1 MRPDFILKNVMVYQ
15 TFRQCFEKRDVAV
28 AGETFYCISPAISYP
43 GVEERDGK
51 GRYMLP
57 GLVDIH
63 MHIESS
69 MTYPGEFSRITLPY
83 GVTTVVAD
91 AHEMANVFGMDGIRA
106 FMAQKTKQDIFWAIP
121 SSVPATNEKLE
132 TAGAALGVKEISE
145 MASLDGVLCLGE
157 IMNYKDLS
165 AEGES
170 RTRALI
176 DVCRKAGKNLRIEG
190 HCPGLT
196 GTDLNRFIYEGV
208 DADHTQQTPQS
219 VMEKTELGM
228 FLELQFKSL
237 TPEVVKTVCDHEL
250 YENVA
255 LVTDDTMAD
264 KLLTGHLN
272 KIIETA
278 VRAGMP
284 MEKAIYCAT
293 WTPSRRM
300 HLDDRGMIAPGKIA
314 DFMLLDSLDG
324 IEPVVVYKK
333 GECVYCRADEVC
345 SAAKGRKA
353 QEVCAVAAG
362 CGAEAAKMQAAG
374 ISKVRADKSGQAA
387 APVAAACSFPDSFYR
402 TINCRPAEISDF
414 VLKAE
419 KPDAKWAEVNV
430 MKIGAFGTATTPVKR
445 RVEVK
450 DGVLDWKSAG
460 LSLAVV
466 FERYGK
472 NGNIGYGFVEGALT
486 KPGAVATTWSH
497 DSHNLFVLGTDE
509 NDMKLAQRRVLELQG
524 AYVVFAGGKSL
535 AEARLTIGGIV
546 SDQPIEVLGQE
557 LKEVR
562 AAMEGLGYVNNN
574 VIMSMSTLCLPVSPK
589 LKLTDHGLL
598 TVPGQEH
605 VPLVEK
611 YGK

>member
-278 VRAGMP
+278 VKAGMP

-333 GECVYCRADEVC
+333 GECVYCRADEAC
-345 SAAKGRKA
+345 GAAKGRKA
-353 QEVCAVAAG
+353 QEACAVAAG

-374 ISKVRADKSGQAA
+374 ISEVRADKSGQAA

-419 KPDAKWAEVNV
+419 EPDAKWAEVNV

-524 AYVVFAGGKSL
+524 AYVVFAGGKFL

>member
-28 AGETFYCISPAISYP
+28 AGEKFYCVSPANSYP
-43 GVEERDGK
+43 GVREIDGK

-132 TAGAALGVKEISE
+132 TAGASLGVKEISE

-170 RTRALI
+170 RTRDLI
-176 DVCRKAGKNLRIEG
+176 NVCRNAGKNLRIEG

-196 GTDLNRFIYEGV
+196 GADLNRFIYEGV

-237 TPEVVKTVCDHEL
+237 TPEVVKTVCDNEL

-324 IEPVVVYKK
+324 IDPVVVYKK

-345 SAAKGRKA
+345 GAAKGRKA
-353 QEVCAVAAG
+353 QEACA
-362 CGAEAAKMQAAG
+362 
-374 ISKVRADKSGQAA
+374 
-387 APVAAACSFPDSFYR
+387 VAAACSFPASFYH

-419 KPDAKWAEVNV
+419 DPDAKWAEVNV
-430 MKIGAFGTATTPVKR
+430 MKIGTFGTATTPVKR

-472 NGNIGYGFVEGALT
+472 NGNVGYGLVEGALT

>member
-1 MRPDFILKNVMVYQ
+1 MTADLIIKNANVFMTY
-15 TFRQCFEKRDVAV
+15 RQCFEKRDVAV
-28 AGETFYCISPAISYP
+28 AGEKFYCVSPAISYP
-43 GVEERDGK
+43 GVREIDGK

-121 SSVPATNEKLE
+121 SSVPATNERLE
-132 TAGAALGVKEISE
+132 TAGASLGVKEISE

-170 RTRALI
+170 RTRDLI
-176 DVCRKAGKNLRIEG
+176 NVCRNAGKNLRIEG

-196 GTDLNRFIYEGV
+196 GADLNRFIYEGV

-237 TPEVVKTVCDHEL
+237 TPEVVKTVCDNEL

-324 IEPVVVYKK
+324 IDPVVVYKK

-345 SAAKGRKA
+345 GAAKGRKA
-353 QEVCAVAAG
+353 QEACA
-362 CGAEAAKMQAAG
+362 
-374 ISKVRADKSGQAA
+374 
-387 APVAAACSFPDSFYR
+387 VAAACSFPASFYH

-419 KPDAKWAEVNV
+419 DPDAKWAEVNV
-430 MKIGAFGTATTPVKR
+430 MKIGTFGTATTPVKR

-472 NGNIGYGFVEGALT
+472 NGNVGYGLVEGALT

>member
-28 AGETFYCISPAISYP
+28 AGEKFYCDSPAISYP
-43 GVEERDGK
+43 GVREIDGK
-51 GRYMLP
+51 DRYMLP

-132 TAGAALGVKEISE
+132 TAGASLGVKEISE

-170 RTRALI
+170 RTRDLI
-176 DVCRKAGKNLRIEG
+176 NVCRNAGKNLRIEG

-196 GTDLNRFIYEGV
+196 GADLNRFIYEGV

-237 TPEVVKTVCDHEL
+237 TPEVVKTVCDNEL

-324 IEPVVVYKK
+324 IDPVVVYKK

-345 SAAKGRKA
+345 GAAKGRKA
-353 QEVCAVAAG
+353 QEACA
-362 CGAEAAKMQAAG
+362 
-374 ISKVRADKSGQAA
+374 
-387 APVAAACSFPDSFYR
+387 VAAACSFPASFYH

-419 KPDAKWAEVNV
+419 DPDAKWAEVNV
-430 MKIGAFGTATTPVKR
+430 MKIGTFGTATTPVKR

-472 NGNIGYGFVEGALT
+472 NGNVGYGLVEGALT

>member
-28 AGETFYCISPAISYP
+28 AGEKFYCVSPAISYP
-43 GVEERDGK
+43 GVREIDGK

-132 TAGAALGVKEISE
+132 TAGASLGVKEISE

-170 RTRALI
+170 RTRDLI
-176 DVCRKAGKNLRIEG
+176 NVCRNAGKNLRIEG

-196 GTDLNRFIYEGV
+196 GADLNRFIYEGV

-219 VMEKTELGM
+219 VMGKTELGM

-237 TPEVVKTVCDHEL
+237 TPEVVKTVCDNEL

-324 IEPVVVYKK
+324 IDPVVVYKK
-333 GECVYCRADEVC
+333 GECVYCKADEVC
-345 SAAKGRKA
+345 GAAKGRKA
-353 QEVCAVAAG
+353 QEACA
-362 CGAEAAKMQAAG
+362 
-374 ISKVRADKSGQAA
+374 
-387 APVAAACSFPDSFYR
+387 VAAACSFPASFYH

-419 KPDAKWAEVNV
+419 DPDAKWAEVNV
-430 MKIGAFGTATTPVKR
+430 MKIGTFGTATTPVKC

-472 NGNIGYGFVEGALT
+472 NGNIGYSLVEGALT

-524 AYVVFAGGKSL
+524 AYVVFAEGRSL
-535 AEARLTIGGIV
+535 AEAGLTIGGIV

-562 AAMEGLGYVNNN
+562 TAMEGLGYVNNN
-574 VIMSMSTLCLPVSPK
+574 VVMSMSTLCLPVSPK

>member
-28 AGETFYCISPAISYP
+28 AGEKFYCVSPAISYP
-43 GVEERDGK
+43 GAREIDGK

-132 TAGAALGVKEISE
+132 TAGASLGVKEISE

-170 RTRALI
+170 RTRDLI
-176 DVCRKAGKNLRIEG
+176 DVCRNAGKNLRIEG

-196 GTDLNRFIYEGV
+196 GADLNRFIYEGV

-228 FLELQFKSL
+228 FLELQLKSL
-237 TPEVVKTVCDHEL
+237 TPEVVKVVCDNAL

-264 KLLTGHLN
+264 KLLAGQLN

-278 VRAGMP
+278 VKAGMP

-333 GECVYCRADEVC
+333 GECVYCKADEVC
-345 SAAKGRKA
+345 GAAEGRKA
-353 QEVCAVAAG
+353 QEECAGAAG
-362 CGAEAAKMQAAG
+362 CGAEAQSAGVNGSQAG
-374 ISKVRADKSGQAA
+374 SG
-387 APVAAACSFPDSFYR
+387 APVAAACSFPDSFYH

-419 KPDAKWAEVNV
+419 DPEAKWAEVNV
-430 MKIGAFGTATTPVKR
+430 MKIGTFGTATTPVKR

-472 NGNIGYGFVEGALT
+472 NGNIGYGLVEGALT

-524 AYVVFAGGKSL
+524 AYVVFSKGSSL
-535 AEARLTIGGIV
+535 AEAGLTIGGIV
-546 SDQPIEVLGQE
+546 SDQPVEVLGQE

>member
-28 AGETFYCISPAISYP
+28 AGEKFYCISPAISYP

-121 SSVPATNEKLE
+121 SSVPATNERLE
-132 TAGAALGVKEISE
+132 TAGASLGVKEISE

-170 RTRALI
+170 RTRDLI
-176 DVCRKAGKNLRIEG
+176 NVCRNAGKNLRIEG

-196 GTDLNRFIYEGV
+196 GADLNRFIYEGV

-237 TPEVVKTVCDHEL
+237 TPEVVKTVCDNEL

-324 IEPVVVYKK
+324 IDPVVVYKK

-345 SAAKGRKA
+345 GAAKGRKA
-353 QEVCAVAAG
+353 QEACA
-362 CGAEAAKMQAAG
+362 
-374 ISKVRADKSGQAA
+374 
-387 APVAAACSFPDSFYR
+387 VAAACSFPASFYH

-419 KPDAKWAEVNV
+419 DPDAKWAEVNV
-430 MKIGAFGTATTPVKR
+430 MKIGTFGTATTPVKR

-472 NGNIGYGFVEGALT
+472 NGNVGYGLVEGALT

-524 AYVVFAGGKSL
+524 AYVVFAGGKFL

>member
-28 AGETFYCISPAISYP
+28 AGEKFYCVSPAISYP
-43 GVEERDGK
+43 GAREIDGK

-132 TAGAALGVKEISE
+132 TAGASLGVKEISE

-170 RTRALI
+170 RTRDLI
-176 DVCRKAGKNLRIEG
+176 DVCRNAGKNLRIEG

-196 GTDLNRFIYEGV
+196 GADLNRFIYEGV

-237 TPEVVKTVCDHEL
+237 TPEVVKTVCDNEL

-278 VRAGMP
+278 VKAGMP

-333 GECVYCRADEVC
+333 GECVYCKDDEAC
-345 SAAKGRKA
+345 GAAEGRK
-353 QEVCAVAAG
+353 AAG
-362 CGAEAAKMQAAG
+362 CGAEAAEVQSAGVSGSQAG
-374 ISKVRADKSGQAA
+374 SG
-387 APVAAACSFPDSFYR
+387 APAAAACSFPASFYH

-419 KPDAKWAEVNV
+419 DPDAKWAEVNV
-430 MKIGAFGTATTPVKR
+430 MKIGTFGTATTPVKR

-472 NGNIGYGFVEGALT
+472 NGNIGYGLVEGALT

-524 AYVVFAGGKSL
+524 AYVVFAEGRSL
-535 AEARLTIGGIV
+535 AEAGLTIGGIV
-546 SDQPIEVLGQE
+546 SDQPVEVLGQE

-611 YGK
+611 YGE

>member
-28 AGETFYCISPAISYP
+28 AGEKFYCISPAISYP

-170 RTRALI
+170 RTRDLI
-176 DVCRKAGKNLRIEG
+176 NVCRNAGKNLRIEG

-196 GTDLNRFIYEGV
+196 GADLNRFIYEGV

-237 TPEVVKTVCDHEL
+237 TPEVVKTVCDNEL

-278 VRAGMP
+278 VKAGMP

-324 IEPVVVYKK
+324 IDPVVVYKK

-345 SAAKGRKA
+345 GAAKGRKA
-353 QEVCAVAAG
+353 QEACA
-362 CGAEAAKMQAAG
+362 
-374 ISKVRADKSGQAA
+374 
-387 APVAAACSFPDSFYR
+387 VAAACSFPASFYH

-419 KPDAKWAEVNV
+419 DPDAKWAEVNV
-430 MKIGAFGTATTPVKR
+430 MKIGTFGTATTPVKC

-472 NGNIGYGFVEGALT
+472 NGNVGYGFVEGALT

-524 AYVVFAGGKSL
+524 AYVVFAEGRSL

>member
-28 AGETFYCISPAISYP
+28 AGEKFYCISPAISYP

-132 TAGAALGVKEISE
+132 TAGASLGVKEISE

-278 VRAGMP
+278 VKAGMP

-333 GECVYCRADEVC
+333 GECVYCRADEAC
-345 SAAKGRKA
+345 GAAKGRKA
-353 QEVCAVAAG
+353 QEACAVAAG

-374 ISKVRADKSGQAA
+374 ISEVRADKSGQAA

-419 KPDAKWAEVNV
+419 EPDAKWAEVNV
-430 MKIGAFGTATTPVKR
+430 MKIGTFGTATTPVKR

-460 LSLAVV
+460 LTLAVV

-472 NGNIGYGFVEGALT
+472 NGNVGYGLVEGALT

>member
-278 VRAGMP
+278 VKAGMP

-333 GECVYCRADEVC
+333 GECVYCRADEAC
-345 SAAKGRKA
+345 GAAKGRKA
-353 QEVCAVAAG
+353 QEACAVAAG

-374 ISKVRADKSGQAA
+374 ISEVRADKSGQAA

-419 KPDAKWAEVNV
+419 EPDAKWAEVNV
-430 MKIGAFGTATTPVKR
+430 MKIGAFGTATTPMKR

-466 FERYGK
+466 FERYGR

-509 NDMKLAQRRVLELQG
+509 NDMKLAQRRVLKLQG

-605 VPLVEK
+605 VQLVEK
-611 YGK
+611 YER

>member
-132 TAGAALGVKEISE
+132 TAGASLGVKEISE

-278 VRAGMP
+278 VKAGMP

-333 GECVYCRADEVC
+333 GECVYCRADEAC
-345 SAAKGRKA
+345 GAAKGRKA
-353 QEVCAVAAG
+353 QEACAVAAG

-374 ISKVRADKSGQAA
+374 ISEVRADKSGQAA

-419 KPDAKWAEVNV
+419 EPDAKWAEVNV
-430 MKIGAFGTATTPVKR
+430 MKIGAFGTATTPMKR

-466 FERYGK
+466 FERYGR

-509 NDMKLAQRRVLELQG
+509 NDMKLAQRRVLKLQG

-605 VPLVEK
+605 VQLVEK
-611 YGK
+611 YER

>member
-15 TFRQCFEKRDVAV
+15 TFRQCFEKREVAV
-28 AGETFYCISPAISYP
+28 AGEKFYCISPAISYP

-121 SSVPATNEKLE
+121 SSVPATNERLE
-132 TAGAALGVKEISE
+132 TAGASLGVKEISE

-170 RTRALI
+170 RTRDLI
-176 DVCRKAGKNLRIEG
+176 NVCRNAGKNLRIEG

-196 GTDLNRFIYEGV
+196 GADLNRFIYEGV

-237 TPEVVKTVCDHEL
+237 TPEVVKTVCDNEL

-324 IEPVVVYKK
+324 IDPVVVYKK

-345 SAAKGRKA
+345 GAAKGRKA
-353 QEVCAVAAG
+353 QEACA
-362 CGAEAAKMQAAG
+362 
-374 ISKVRADKSGQAA
+374 
-387 APVAAACSFPDSFYR
+387 VAAACSFPASFYH

-419 KPDAKWAEVNV
+419 DPDAKWAEVNV
-430 MKIGAFGTATTPVKR
+430 MKIGTFGTATTPVKR

-472 NGNIGYGFVEGALT
+472 NGNVGYGLVEGALT

-524 AYVVFAGGKSL
+524 AYVVFAGGKFL

>member
-28 AGETFYCISPAISYP
+28 AGEKFYCISPAISYP

-237 TPEVVKTVCDHEL
+237 TPEVVKTVCDNEL

-278 VRAGMP
+278 VKAGMP

-333 GECVYCRADEVC
+333 GECVYCRADEAC
-345 SAAKGRKA
+345 GAAKGRKA
-353 QEVCAVAAG
+353 QEACAVAAG

-374 ISKVRADKSGQAA
+374 ISEVRADKSGQAA

-419 KPDAKWAEVNV
+419 EPDAKWAEVNV
-430 MKIGAFGTATTPVKR
+430 MKIGTFGTATTPVKR

-460 LSLAVV
+460 LTLAVV

-472 NGNIGYGFVEGALT
+472 NGNVGYGLVEGALT

-509 NDMKLAQRRVLELQG
+509 NDMKLAQKRVLELQG

>member
-132 TAGAALGVKEISE
+132 TAGASLGVKEISE

-170 RTRALI
+170 RTRDLI
-176 DVCRKAGKNLRIEG
+176 NVCRNAGKNLRIEG

-196 GTDLNRFIYEGV
+196 GADLNRFIYEGV

-237 TPEVVKTVCDHEL
+237 TPEVVKTVCDNEL

-278 VRAGMP
+278 VKAGMP

-333 GECVYCRADEVC
+333 GECVYCRADEAC
-345 SAAKGRKA
+345 GAAKGRKA
-353 QEVCAVAAG
+353 QEACAVAAG

-374 ISKVRADKSGQAA
+374 ISEVRADKSGQAA

-419 KPDAKWAEVNV
+419 DPDAKWAEVNV
-430 MKIGAFGTATTPVKR
+430 MKIGTFGTATTPVKR

-472 NGNIGYGFVEGALT
+472 NGNVGYGLVEGALT

>member
-1 MRPDFILKNVMVYQ
+1 MKPDFILKNVMVYQ

-165 AEGES
+165 AAGES
-170 RTRALI
+170 RTRDLI

-196 GTDLNRFIYEGV
+196 GADLNRFIYEGV

-278 VRAGMP
+278 VKAGMP

-345 SAAKGRKA
+345 GAAKGRKA
-353 QEVCAVAAG
+353 QEACAVAAG
-362 CGAEAAKMQAAG
+362 CGTEAAKMQAAG
-374 ISKVRADKSGQAA
+374 VSEVRADKSGQAA
-387 APVAAACSFPDSFYR
+387 APVAAACSFPDPFYH

-414 VLKAE
+414 VLKTE
-419 KPDAKWAEVNV
+419 DPDAKWAEVNV
-430 MKIGAFGTATTPVKR
+430 MKIGTFGTATTPVKR

-466 FERYGK
+466 FERYGR

-509 NDMKLAQRRVLELQG
+509 NDMKLAQRRVLKLQG

-546 SDQPIEVLGQE
+546 SNQPIEVLGQE

-605 VPLVEK
+605 VQLVEK
-611 YGK
+611 YER

>member
-28 AGETFYCISPAISYP
+28 AGEKFYCVSPAISYP
-43 GVEERDGK
+43 GVREIDGK

-132 TAGAALGVKEISE
+132 TAGASLGVKEISE

-170 RTRALI
+170 RTRDLI
-176 DVCRKAGKNLRIEG
+176 DVCRNAGKNLRIEG

-196 GTDLNRFIYEGV
+196 GADLNRFIYEGV

-228 FLELQFKSL
+228 FLELQLKSL
-237 TPEVVKTVCDHEL
+237 TPEVVKVVCDNAL

-264 KLLTGHLN
+264 KLLAGQLN

-278 VRAGMP
+278 VKAGMP

-333 GECVYCRADEVC
+333 GECVYCKDDEAC
-345 SAAKGRKA
+345 GAAEGRK
-353 QEVCAVAAG
+353 AAG
-362 CGAEAAKMQAAG
+362 CGAEAAEVQSAGVSGSQAG
-374 ISKVRADKSGQAA
+374 SG
-387 APVAAACSFPDSFYR
+387 APAAAACSFPDSFYH
-402 TINCRPAEISDF
+402 TIDCRPAEISDF

-419 KPDAKWAEVNV
+419 DPDAKWAEVNV
-430 MKIGAFGTATTPVKR
+430 MKIGTFGTATTPVKR

-472 NGNIGYGFVEGALT
+472 NGNIGYGLVEGALT

-524 AYVVFAGGKSL
+524 AYVVFSEGRSL

-546 SDQPIEVLGQE
+546 SDQPVEVLGQE

>member
-28 AGETFYCISPAISYP
+28 AGEKFYCVSPAISYP

-132 TAGAALGVKEISE
+132 TAGASLGVKEISE

-170 RTRALI
+170 RTRDLI
-176 DVCRKAGKNLRIEG
+176 DVCRNAGKNLRIEG

-196 GTDLNRFIYEGV
+196 GADLNRFIYEGV

-237 TPEVVKTVCDHEL
+237 TPEVVKTVCDNEL

-278 VRAGMP
+278 VKAGMP

-333 GECVYCRADEVC
+333 GECVYCKDDEAC
-345 SAAKGRKA
+345 GAAEGRKA
-353 QEVCAVAAG
+353 QEECAGAAG
-362 CGAEAAKMQAAG
+362 CGAEAQSAGVNGSQAG
-374 ISKVRADKSGQAA
+374 SG
-387 APVAAACSFPDSFYR
+387 APVAAACSFPDSFYH

-419 KPDAKWAEVNV
+419 DPDAKWAEVNV
-430 MKIGAFGTATTPVKR
+430 MKIGTFGTATTPVKR

-472 NGNIGYGFVEGALT
+472 NGNIGYGLVEGALT

-546 SDQPIEVLGQE
+546 SDQPVEVLGQE

-605 VPLVEK
+605 VPLIEK
-611 YGK
+611 YEK

>member
-28 AGETFYCISPAISYP
+28 AGEKFYCISPAISYP

-278 VRAGMP
+278 VKAGMP

-333 GECVYCRADEVC
+333 GECVYCRADEAC
-345 SAAKGRKA
+345 GAAKGRKA
-353 QEVCAVAAG
+353 QEACAVAAG

-374 ISKVRADKSGQAA
+374 ISEVRADKSGQAA

-419 KPDAKWAEVNV
+419 EPDAKWAEVNV
-430 MKIGAFGTATTPVKR
+430 MKIGTFGTATTPVKR

-460 LSLAVV
+460 LTLAVV

-472 NGNIGYGFVEGALT
+472 NGNVGYGLVEGALT

-509 NDMKLAQRRVLELQG
+509 NDMKLAQKRVLELQG

-611 YGK
+611 YEG